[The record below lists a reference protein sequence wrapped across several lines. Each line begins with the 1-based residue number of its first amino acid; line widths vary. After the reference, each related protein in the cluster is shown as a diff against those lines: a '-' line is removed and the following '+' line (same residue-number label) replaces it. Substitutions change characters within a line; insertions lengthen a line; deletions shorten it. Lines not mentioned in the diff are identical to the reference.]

1 MGLEL
6 LDNPELWATLFYPRP
21 AQPAFDGSNGIYDGT
36 IPVEGD
42 VVLGYRFY
50 AQQKPTPVVVYF
62 HGNGEITTD
71 YDGIYPEFRDVGLS
85 LLVVDFR
92 GYGWSTGQPT
102 MTTLLND
109 VEAVYKAL
117 PSIMERA
124 GVSDSPCYLMGRSLG
139 SGPAIH
145 LASSHPNVFKG
156 LIIESGFADVTPLL
170 VRRGFPMELL
180 AGQPDPVGNVRKIQA
195 LSMPLFVIHGEDD
208 RLLSVSNGQQLY
220 DVSNAAIKRIYRI
233 RRAGHNDLLWIG
245 REQYFSAIADFVRLT
260 QTNDEN

>member
-6 LDNPELWATLFYPRP
+6 LDNPELVATLFFPRQAEP
-21 AQPAFDGSNGIYDGT
+21 SFDGSNGIYDGT
-36 IPVEGD
+36 IPVDRD

-50 AQQKPTPVVVYF
+50 AQQKHSPVVVYF

-71 YDGIYPEFRDVGLS
+71 YDGIYPEFRDIGLS

-109 VEAVYKAL
+109 VEAIYKAL
-117 PSIMERA
+117 SSLFKRA
-124 GVSDSPCYLMGRSLG
+124 GLDDPLCYLMGRSLG

-145 LASSHPNVFKG
+145 LASSHPEAFKG

-180 AGQPDPVGNVRKIQA
+180 AGEPDPVGNVRKVQA
-195 LSMPLFVIHGEDD
+195 LSMPLLIIHGEED
-208 RLLSVSNGQQLY
+208 RLLPVSNGQQLY
-220 DVSNAAIKRIYRI
+220 DSSNADIKRILRI
-233 RRAGHNDLLWIG
+233 RRAGHNDLMWVG
-245 REQYFSAIADFVRLT
+245 KEQYFSAIADFVRLT